1 MPARSPR
8 CGQKSRAVKPG
19 PHPRLPPKGGSVG
32 RSAAEDGKEWLFALG
47 VPILPAQKPKNG
59 ARVSALFC
67 VRQNWGHRAKSYS
80 LPLLIR
86 LVRLSRTKPRGRA
99 CIRRLRRPYAVQ
111 KKRIESD
118 DSQPAK
124 ADSALPSH
132 LLFIMETARLSNA
145 PASAAGAMLRSCA
158 LFSRHER
165 HLEFTPL
172 LAVMAP

>member
-1 MPARSPR
+1 MAFRA
-8 CGQKSRAVKPG
+8 GGADFAGAKTQKWRTRERA
-19 PHPRLPPKGGSVG
+19 L
-32 RSAAEDGKEWLFALG
+32 
-47 VPILPAQKPKNG
+47 
-59 ARVSALFC
+59 C

-118 DSQPAK
+118 GSQPAK

-132 LLFIMETARLSNA
+132 LLLIMETARLSNA
-145 PASAAGAMLRSCA
+145 PLQRQALCFDPVHYFLGIRDIWNLLRSW
-158 LFSRHER
+158 R
-165 HLEFTPL
+165 
-172 LAVMAP
+172 

>member
-1 MPARSPR
+1 MAFRA
-8 CGQKSRAVKPG
+8 GGADFAGAKTQKWRTRERA
-19 PHPRLPPKGGSVG
+19 L
-32 RSAAEDGKEWLFALG
+32 
-47 VPILPAQKPKNG
+47 
-59 ARVSALFC
+59 C

-118 DSQPAK
+118 GSQPAK

-158 LFSRHER
+158 LFSWHER

>member
-8 CGQKSRAVKPG
+8 CGQKSRAVKPD

-32 RSAAEDGKEWLFALG
+32 RSAAEDGKKQLFGLG
-47 VPILPAQKPKNG
+47 VPILPAKNPKMC
-59 ARVSALFC
+59 ARERALC
-67 VRQNWGHRAKSYS
+67 VRQNWGHRAKSCF

-86 LVRLSRTKPRGRA
+86 LARLSRTKPRGRA

-118 DSQPAK
+118 GSQPAK

-132 LLFIMETARLSNA
+132 LLRIMETARLSNA
-145 PASAAGAMLRSCA
+145 PASAAGAMLWSCA
-158 LFSRHER
+158 LFSWHER
-165 HLEFTPL
+165 RLEITPL
-172 LAVMAP
+172 LAMMAP

>member
-1 MPARSPR
+1 M
-8 CGQKSRAVKPG
+8 
-19 PHPRLPPKGGSVG
+19 G
-32 RSAAEDGKEWLFALG
+32 RSAAEDGKKWLFGLG
-47 VPILPAQKPKNG
+47 VPILPAQKPKNVR
-59 ARVSALFC
+59 ARERALC
-67 VRQNWGHRAKSYS
+67 VRQNWGHRAKSYF

-86 LVRLSRTKPRGRA
+86 LARLSRTKPRGRA

-118 DSQPAK
+118 GSQPAK

-132 LLFIMETARLSNA
+132 LLLIMETARLSNA

-158 LFSRHER
+158 LFSWHER

-172 LAVMAP
+172 LAMMAP